1 MDDFDQAAMLR
12 SVFPSNGPDW
22 EAAIDYGIDVSL
34 LLYKLD
40 LTPSERLRQLEGGQ
54 QLVAALRGRAVM
66 SAGGSAELLRRMVEH
81 QVEFV
86 VVGGVAAV
94 ALGSAMN
101 TDDLDVAFPFTEEN
115 LRRLFAALEGLHPL
129 YYMTLDKRP
138 VREAPDQL
146 VSFKNLYLATDVGR
160 LDLLGSVPP
169 VGDYERIASH
179 AEKLTV
185 FDLEVRVIALE
196 DLITVKAHV
205 GRPKDRHVELE
216 LRAIRELRARRGG

>member
-12 SVFPSNGPDW
+12 AAFPSYGPDW

-34 LLYKLD
+34 LLYKLE
-40 LTPSERLRQLEGGQ
+40 LTPTERLRQLEGGQ
-54 QLVAALRGRAVM
+54 QLVAALRGRDVM
-66 SAGGSAELLRRMVEH
+66 SAGGSGELLRRMVGQ

-94 ALGSAMN
+94 AHGSAMN
-101 TDDLDVAFPFTEEN
+101 TDDLDVALPFTEEN
-115 LRRLFAALEGLHPL
+115 LRRLFAALDGLHPR
-129 YYMTLDKRP
+129 YFMTLDKRP
-138 VREAPDQL
+138 VRESPEQL

-169 VGDYERIASH
+169 VGDYDRIASH
-179 AEKLTV
+179 AEVLTV
-185 FDLEVRVIALE
+185 LGLELRVISLE

-216 LRAIRELRARRGG
+216 LRAIRELRAKRGG